1 MAGRHMAPNA
11 AKRNRLPNSTTSIGL
26 GQMPTFAQTGVGQM
40 NPDARALD
48 SCLSCSF
55 GVVPVIEQVTWT
67 IQLPLQDSELT
78 STFGDEIDIL
88 TNSKSVIGVDAV
100 DSTFIV
106 NSILQTDMLVLGFGI
121 HGYGEPATFTT
132 TGNAFQGSTT
142 PTSLVPISPDVF
154 TLADAG
160 GGGLIASGSLPT
172 TANALGLS
180 TGQTLTPATLEW
192 GGPVWNALWHL
203 MNAYQFQWITN
214 QRELVIDE
222 LASDVAY
229 YGPYAEAY
237 ASGTSESPVAFYA
250 GHVNQRYSQK
260 LPSAGIFLPTNYR
273 RFGSVSAGGAIG
285 IPEGNLGAD
294 PRTTTYAGEGV
305 FHPTRDF
312 DLAPTTWGGLK
323 NQGGCCQPF
332 RRLTKPCFLE
342 RGIPIGMFLRVIDAV
357 HQNLMYEYMSVD
369 DNQQSGSNIISVWGA
384 LNPTTVGAPEL
395 SLTGPG
401 AGGASTINIQ
411 QVNLERAIFKGGI
424 MKLAILLK
432 GFEVPGPWKQWINSN
447 CQQMFNFPGTGGGGP
462 AQMAPAMQGP
472 GPMQAPPPP
481 GMSGYGR

>member
-1 MAGRHMAPNA
+1 MGYNQ
-11 AKRNRLPNSTTSIGL
+11 AKRNKLPNAGNVVGL
-26 GQMPTFAQTGVGQM
+26 GQM

-67 IQLPLQDSELT
+67 VQLPLQDSELT
-78 STFGDEIDIL
+78 ATFGDEIDIL

-121 HGYGEPATFTT
+121 HGYAEPMTFTT
-132 TGNAFQGSTT
+132 VGNALTPA
-142 PTSLVPISPDVF
+142 PTSPTGPGSSVPISPDVF
-154 TLADAG
+154 TAADANG
-160 GGGLIASGSLPT
+160 GYGAFAAT
-172 TANALGLS
+172 NALGLLS
-180 TGQTLTPATLEW
+180 TQDLTPATLEW
-192 GGPVWNALWHL
+192 GGPAWEALWHL

-237 ASGTSESPVAFYA
+237 ASGTSEEPVQFYA
-250 GHVNQRYSQK
+250 AHVNQRYSQK
-260 LPSAGIFLPTNYR
+260 LASAGIFLPVNYR
-273 RFGSVSAGGAIG
+273 RFGSLPGGGAVIQG
-285 IPEGNLGAD
+285 PAAD
-294 PRTTTYAGEGV
+294 PRTGVAAYAGEGV

-312 DLAPTTWGGLK
+312 DLAPVTWGGLK

-342 RGIPIGMFLRVIDAV
+342 RGIPIGMFLRVVDAV
-357 HQNLMYEYMSVD
+357 HQNFMYEYMSVD

-384 LNPTTVGAPEL
+384 LAPLTVGAPEL

-401 AGGASTINIQ
+401 ATASTVNIQ
-411 QVNLERAIFKGGI
+411 QVNLERAVFKGGI
-424 MKLAILLK
+424 LKLAILLK

-447 CQQMFNFPGTGGGGP
+447 CQQMFNFPGTQSTGP
-462 AQMAPAMQGP
+462 VQMQPPMGAPGP
-472 GPMQAPPPP
+472 GMAPPPP
-481 GMSGYGR
+481 GMAGLPYHR

>member
-1 MAGRHMAPNA
+1 MGYNQ
-11 AKRNRLPNSTTSIGL
+11 AKRNKLPNAGTVVGL
-26 GQMPTFAQTGVGQM
+26 GQM
-40 NPDARALD
+40 NPSERALD

-67 IQLPLQDSELT
+67 IQLPLQDSEL
-78 STFGDEIDIL
+78 SATFGDEIDVL

-106 NSILQTDMLVLGFGI
+106 NSILQTDMLTLGFGI
-121 HGYGEPATFTT
+121 HGYCEPMTFTT
-132 TGNAFQGSTT
+132 SGNALSPA
-142 PTSLVPISPDVF
+142 PTSPTGPASGVPISPDVF
-154 TLADAG
+154 TLADANG
-160 GGGLIASGSLPT
+160 GYGAFSLT
-172 TANALGLS
+172 NALGLLES
-180 TGQTLTPATLEW
+180 QNLTPATLEW
-192 GGPVWNALWHL
+192 GGPAWEGLWHL

-237 ASGTSESPVAFYA
+237 ASGTSEEPVAFYA

-260 LPSAGIFLPTNYR
+260 LPAAGIFLPTNYR
-273 RFGSVSAGGAIG
+273 RFGSLPGTGAVIAGPAG
-285 IPEGNLGAD
+285 D
-294 PRTTTYAGEGV
+294 PRTGTAPYVGEGV

-312 DLAPTTWGGLK
+312 DLAPVTWGGLK

-342 RGIPIGMFLRVIDAV
+342 RGIPIGMFLRVVDAV

-384 LNPTTVGAPEL
+384 LSPTTVGAPEL

-401 AGGASTINIQ
+401 AVTSTVNIQ

-447 CQQMFNFPGTGGGGP
+447 CQQMFNFPGTQSTGP
-462 AQMAPAMQGP
+462 VQMQPPMAAP

-481 GMSGYGR
+481 GMSGLQPWQR